1 MGIYGFDDSVLGS
14 QMSSDDV
21 VNVTGLG
28 KCYRIYRRPIDRIR
42 EVFLPRSQGLHQPF
56 WALDDVTFSV
66 KKGETL
72 GLVGPNGSGKST
84 LLEILYGTSNA
95 TRGDV
100 AVKGKIA
107 ALLELGAGFNPEF
120 TGRENVFLN
129 AAIQRIPKEVTEARF
144 DEIASFAGIGDFID
158 RPVKIYSSGMF
169 VRLAFASAIG
179 MEPDILI
186 VDEALAVGDIRFQ
199 RKCYRH
205 FNELVSKGTTVIFVT
220 HAVELIRAHC
230 DRAIL
235 LNKGR
240 IESIGS
246 PKEVIHSYLE
256 LMFAPDSRT
265 VTEKE
270 TGNGIEESNLNSPD
284 TQVDLCSS
292 RSMYNSDEY
301 RWGNRRAEIIDFMFK
316 TDRGEN
322 PLVLETCESIELEMK
337 VIFNMALNGL
347 IYGLTIRTVDGV
359 IVFGANT
366 RNRGIRTK
374 TRNEGEIAWI
384 RFVFNLNLLPGEYFL
399 SLGIAQDDD
408 TVDNRAIDRRYDLAH
423 FTVQGAL
430 NDLGFAA
437 LNMKIAE

>member
-1 MGIYGFDDSVLGS
+1 M
-14 QMSSDDV
+14 
-21 VNVTGLG
+21 
-28 KCYRIYRRPIDRIR
+28 
-42 EVFLPRSQGLHQPF
+42 PRSQGLHQPF

-100 AVKGKIA
+100 VVEGKIA

-144 DEIASFAGIGDFID
+144 DDITSFAGIGDFID
-158 RPVKIYSSGMF
+158 RPVKTYSSGMF

-230 DRAIL
+230 DRAML
-235 LNKGR
+235 LNKGK
-240 IESIGS
+240 I
-246 PKEVIHSYLE
+246 P
-256 LMFAPDSRT
+256 
-265 VTEKE
+265 
-270 TGNGIEESNLNSPD
+270 NS
-284 TQVDLCSS
+284 L
-292 RSMYNSDEY
+292 
-301 RWGNRRAEIIDFMFK
+301 
-316 TDRGEN
+316 
-322 PLVLETCESIELEMK
+322 
-337 VIFNMALNGL
+337 
-347 IYGLTIRTVDGV
+347 
-359 IVFGANT
+359 
-366 RNRGIRTK
+366 
-374 TRNEGEIAWI
+374 
-384 RFVFNLNLLPGEYFL
+384 
-399 SLGIAQDDD
+399 
-408 TVDNRAIDRRYDLAH
+408 
-423 FTVQGAL
+423 
-430 NDLGFAA
+430 
-437 LNMKIAE
+437 